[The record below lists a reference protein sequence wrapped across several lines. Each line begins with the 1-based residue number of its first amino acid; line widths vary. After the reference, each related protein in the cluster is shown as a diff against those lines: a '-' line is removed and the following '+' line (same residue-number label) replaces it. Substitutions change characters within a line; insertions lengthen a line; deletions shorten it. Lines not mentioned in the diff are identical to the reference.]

1 MKMCLPI
8 IVRNSNALEELYLGF
23 NGISVD
29 GAIALANM
37 LKSNNRL
44 KKFDIQ
50 GIMLD
55 LSSMKIISD
64 SLKENNSLL
73 KLYLDIDSD
82 STKLAPQVAKTI
94 SEALQ
99 SNNTLQDLII
109 GGDMDFEEAFN
120 PRTSVSLSQLVMF
133 THCLK
138 IYDILL

>member
-99 SNNTLQDLII
+99 SNNTLQD
-109 GGDMDFEEAFN
+109 
-120 PRTSVSLSQLVMF
+120 
-133 THCLK
+133 
-138 IYDILL
+138 